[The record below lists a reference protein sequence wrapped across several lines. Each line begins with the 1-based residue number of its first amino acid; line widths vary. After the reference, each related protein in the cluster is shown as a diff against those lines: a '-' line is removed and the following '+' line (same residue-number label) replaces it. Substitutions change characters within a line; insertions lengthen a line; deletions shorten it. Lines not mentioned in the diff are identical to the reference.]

1 MAKFE
6 DFVKKAEGRYK
17 ETSPYKMELE
27 DTVYEIASP
36 DAVQMLELSEL
47 DDHQMLAQ
55 LKVIFRKN
63 PAAWGALV
71 RELEGQDASVLQ
83 VIVEDMFSHWN
94 QEGVTAGK
102 LKKSAKS

>member
-36 DAVQMLELSEL
+36 DAVQML
-47 DDHQMLAQ
+47 
-55 LKVIFRKN
+55 
-63 PAAWGALV
+63 
-71 RELEGQDASVLQ
+71 
-83 VIVEDMFSHWN
+83 
-94 QEGVTAGK
+94 
-102 LKKSAKS
+102 

>member
-17 ETSPYKMELE
+17 ETTPYKMELE

-63 PAAWGALV
+63 PLLGVLWYVSSKARTLRSCRLSLRTCSRTGTKKV
-71 RELEGQDASVLQ
+71 SPRE
-83 VIVEDMFSHWN
+83 N
-94 QEGVTAGK
+94 
-102 LKKSAKS
+102 